1 MTLKKKQ
8 ILITL
13 IILLIT
19 ITGCSQQEYEVNI
32 EVAPENSGQVVGEGT
47 YVVGEEVNLVALPNE
62 EYKFKNWTIDGEVIY
77 EDNIHKMT
85 VDKNLVLTANFDRI
99 RRNKFAYVNINDGL
113 DVRIGPFYE
122 GEKISLKA
130 ETIEGYEFLNWE
142 IDGEKFSEEKKI
154 EFNIDKRDIKVK
166 ANYTN
171 IAKEIDELIERADEE
186 ILNRNYDKA
195 QEYLK
200 DAIRDENIKKSKYYN
215 NSSFL
220 LNLSYASD
228 PLKRIESFK
237 DNIMT
242 PKDYTENLEKYEDI
256 KPEAPKIKIFER
268 DEKEI
273 YTWFK
278 KCLNYKSSIKGIP
291 YDKNFAEIEVDNL
304 IKEEESK
311 FFEHPEGMPMFF
323 SKMRLINS
331 EIYGIK
337 IGTGGAGMLTKPFV
351 LLEKLDLK
359 EIDVSQDR
367 VIISIERPSED
378 TLISLYNDDGSPYI
392 ESCDIVFEINEYEDG
407 SFKIKDYYIENMITF
422 EE

>member
-1 MTLKKKQ
+1 LNKKLLII
-8 ILITL
+8 ILIA
-13 IILLIT
+13 LLISL
-19 ITGCSQQEYEVNI
+19 IGCSPQEYEVNI
-32 EVAPENSGQVVGEGT
+32 EIAPEEAGEVVGQGT
-47 YVVGEEVNLVALPNE
+47 YEEGEEVKLAALPKE
-62 EYKFKNWTIDGEVIY
+62 GYEFANWTIDEEIISK
-77 EDNIHKMT
+77 DNIHKMT

-99 RRNKFAYVNINDGL
+99 KRNKFACVNINDGL
-113 DVRIGPFYE
+113 DVRIGPFYD
-122 GEKISLKA
+122 GEEISLKA

-154 EFNIDKRDIKVK
+154 EFNIDERDIKVK

-200 DAIRDENIKKSKYYN
+200 EAIRDENIKKSKYYN

-237 DNIMT
+237 DNMMT
-242 PKDYTENLEKYEDI
+242 SKDYTENLEKYEDI
-256 KPEAPKIKIFER
+256 KPEAPKIKILER

-278 KCLNYKSSIKGIP
+278 KCLNYKSSIRRITNN
-291 YDKNFAEIEVDNL
+291 KNFAEIEVDNL

-323 SKMRLINS
+323 SKMTLINS

-337 IGTGGAGMLTKPFV
+337 IGTGGAGMI
-351 LLEKLDLK
+351 LEPVSFLKQLDFK
-359 EIDVSQDR
+359 ETQISQDK
-367 VIISIERPSED
+367 VIIKIERPSED
-378 TLISLYNDDGSPYI
+378 KLISIYSDEHPTYI